1 MSYSWL
7 KKKLFLNLSTMFDP
21 ELAVAHLRLK
31 VFFFL
36 NLAKACVCSQCKLIK
51 LDIKETSVVVI
62 LSNCLRFTL
71 RSASTIWELSPDW
84 FDSRSHQA
92 APTAYID
99 QTTLRREHQSAGIW
113 AAYDFQHCPCQ
124 HIKKLLE
131 CLPQLTRNKKRENIW
146 ND

>member
-1 MSYSWL
+1 M
-7 KKKLFLNLSTMFDP
+7 FALNVNWF
-21 ELAVAHLRLK
+21 
-31 VFFFL
+31 
-36 NLAKACVCSQCKLIK
+36 K

-71 RSASTIWELSPDW
+71 RSASTIWELSSDW

-92 APTAYID
+92 APTAYIY

-131 CLPQLTRNKKRENIW
+131 RLPQLTRSKRREKNSETTNHQVRHAHFWQNNISYDLHDW
-146 ND
+146 KLLHKQEVSLSFQPQLV